1 MALQQ
6 IKLPDSIYLWR
17 FVFKSKLITISSLLH
32 ELNSLFLNENLKP
45 TGMNHNLDK
54 IDLKILKILQENAKI
69 TNLQLSGEIGL
80 SPAPTLERVKKL
92 ETAKLIKGYYTQVNE
107 EALGIGIKAVIQI
120 TLARQLENAISN
132 FKKEINKIPEI
143 MECYQVTGN
152 ADYILIVLLK
162 DIRDFENL
170 ISQRLSKVE
179 EIGQMQTMVIL
190 SKVKDSKLLP
200 LDY

>member
-1 MALQQ
+1 
-6 IKLPDSIYLWR
+6 
-17 FVFKSKLITISSLLH
+17 
-32 ELNSLFLNENLKP
+32 
-45 TGMNHNLDK
+45 MNHNLDK

-107 EALGIGIKAVIQI
+107 EALGIGIKAIIQI
-120 TLARQLENAISN
+120 TLTRQLENAISN

-152 ADYILIVLLK
+152 ADYILIALLK
-162 DIRDFENL
+162 DIRDFETL

>member
-92 ETAKLIKGYYTQVNE
+92 ETAKLIKGY
-107 EALGIGIKAVIQI
+107 
-120 TLARQLENAISN
+120 
-132 FKKEINKIPEI
+132 
-143 MECYQVTGN
+143 
-152 ADYILIVLLK
+152 
-162 DIRDFENL
+162 
-170 ISQRLSKVE
+170 
-179 EIGQMQTMVIL
+179 
-190 SKVKDSKLLP
+190 
-200 LDY
+200 

>member
-1 MALQQ
+1 M
-6 IKLPDSIYLWR
+6 
-17 FVFKSKLITISSLLH
+17 T
-32 ELNSLFLNENLKP
+32 
-45 TGMNHNLDK
+45 HNLDK

-92 ETAKLIKGYYTQVNE
+92 ETAKLIKGYYTQVDE
-107 EALGIGIKAVIQI
+107 EALGIGIKAIIQI
-120 TLARQLENAISN
+120 TLTRQLENAISN

-152 ADYILIVLLK
+152 ADYILIALLK
-162 DIRDFENL
+162 DIRDFETL

-200 LDY
+200 LNY

>member
-1 MALQQ
+1 MTL
-6 IKLPDSIYLWR
+6 
-17 FVFKSKLITISSLLH
+17 
-32 ELNSLFLNENLKP
+32 
-45 TGMNHNLDK
+45 NLDK

-92 ETAKLIKGYYTQVNE
+92 ETAKLIQGYYTQVNE

-190 SKVKDSKLLP
+190 SKGKDSKLLP

>member
-1 MALQQ
+1 M
-6 IKLPDSIYLWR
+6 
-17 FVFKSKLITISSLLH
+17 
-32 ELNSLFLNENLKP
+32 
-45 TGMNHNLDK
+45 DK

-92 ETAKLIKGYYTQVNE
+92 ETAKLIQGYYTQVNE

-132 FKKEINKIPEI
+132 FKKEIAKIPEI

-190 SKVKDSKLLP
+190 SKIKDSKLLP
-200 LDY
+200 LEY

>member
-1 MALQQ
+1 
-6 IKLPDSIYLWR
+6 
-17 FVFKSKLITISSLLH
+17 
-32 ELNSLFLNENLKP
+32 
-45 TGMNHNLDK
+45 MNHNLDK

-92 ETAKLIKGYYTQVNE
+92 ETAKLIQGYYTQVNE

-132 FKKEINKIPEI
+132 FKKEISKIPEI

-190 SKVKDSKLLP
+190 SKIKDSKLLP